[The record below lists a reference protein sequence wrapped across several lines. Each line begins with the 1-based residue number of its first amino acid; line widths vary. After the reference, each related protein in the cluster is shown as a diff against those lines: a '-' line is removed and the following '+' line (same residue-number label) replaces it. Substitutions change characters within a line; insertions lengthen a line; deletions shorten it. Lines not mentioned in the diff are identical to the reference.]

1 MITPRLNVPSLLVSA
16 QNPYGV
22 LHFTRN
28 SEDGVLGF
36 SKKLF
41 LSSGQVTGAS
51 NILDLET

>member
-1 MITPRLNVPSLLVSA
+1 MHPLLSA

-28 SEDGVLGF
+28 SEGGVLGF

-41 LSSGQVTGAS
+41 LSSFDAPTGYT
-51 NILDLET
+51 NW